1 MSITNA
7 NEKASNHWSIS
18 SVFARADT
26 YTLHTNSRISVKNI
40 KYNDDASRTWLIRD
54 FENKVRVK
62 MLNNVNAFT
71 LNFPQIHVC
80 HAQPLNH
87 IFNELLMP
95 QNFLRNTKK
104 TALNGG
110 KQKNWYDLFPSH
122 GNFERRWKSFHFS
135 LFVLHCTTQNWADSV
150 DFSLQKK
157 KRQNLTNI
165 LIKWKLLV
173 DFWRMFY
180 ACMSFSDGAKFPLP
194 SKQKV
199 SNIHSF
205 GECFETV
212 FNRHIETVHGQQ
224 ILHAP

>member
-1 MSITNA
+1 MVA
-7 NEKASNHWSIS
+7 NRKIDTIYFRPMETLSDDEK
-18 SVFARADT
+18 VF
-26 YTLHTNSRISVKNI
+26 
-40 KYNDDASRTWLIRD
+40 
-54 FENKVRVK
+54 
-62 MLNNVNAFT
+62 
-71 LNFPQIHVC
+71 
-80 HAQPLNH
+80 
-87 IFNELLMP
+87 IFL
-95 QNFLRNTKK
+95 
-104 TALNGG
+104 
-110 KQKNWYDLFPSH
+110 
-122 GNFERRWKSFHFS
+122 S
-135 LFVLHCTTQNWADSV
+135 LFYIVPRKIEPTQLI
-150 DFSLQKK
+150 FRYKKK